1 MSDLNINDYGDDITK
16 SAKKYLKQNQ
26 DAITELIDQ
35 AYYQGSDDKSDE
47 FAKNTMTEL
56 FIDTIK
62 AWIKTEEEAKDNTWA
77 PQYEVGFTHA
87 TIKQLQNI
95 ADTASMY
102 YLVNDVDLEKAAKY
116 FQDNYGDTEPTDLLI
131 EIKDILA
138 V

>member
-1 MSDLNINDYGDDITK
+1 MSDLNINDYGDDIAK
-16 SAKKYLKQNQ
+16 NAKKYLKQNQ

-35 AYYQGSDDKSDE
+35 AYYKGSDDKSDE

-62 AWIKTEEEAKDNTWA
+62 AWIKTEQEATDNKWV
-77 PQYEVGFTHA
+77 PQYEVGFTQA
-87 TIKQLQNI
+87 TIMQLQNI
-95 ADTASMY
+95 AGTASMY
-102 YLVNDVDLEKAAKY
+102 YLVNDVALEKAAKY
-116 FQDNYGDTEPTDLLI
+116 FQDHYGDTEPTDLLL

>member
-1 MSDLNINDYGDDITK
+1 MSDLNINDYGDDIAK
-16 SAKKYLKQNQ
+16 NAKKYLKQNQ

-62 AWIKTEEEAKDNTWA
+62 AWIKTEQEAKDNTWI

-116 FQDNYGDTEPTDLLI
+116 FQDHYGDTEPTDLLL

>member
-1 MSDLNINDYGDDITK
+1 MSDLNINDYGDDIAK
-16 SAKKYLKQNQ
+16 NAKKYLKQNQ

-62 AWIKTEEEAKDNTWA
+62 AWIKTEQEGKDNTCT
-77 PQYEVGFTHA
+77 PQYEVGFTQA

-95 ADTASMY
+95 AGTASMY
-102 YLVNDVDLEKAAKY
+102 YLVNDIDLEKAAKY
-116 FQDNYGDTEPTDLLI
+116 FQDHYGDTEPTDLLL